1 MEPDRSREDC
11 RKKGLAQETQVQF
24 SDRRSRRKRMG
35 GTREYQEFVRAVRI
49 GTWSTWREEP
59 S

>member
-11 RKKGLAQETQVQF
+11 RKKGLAQEAQVQF

-49 GTWSTWREEP
+49 GTWST
-59 S
+59 